1 MEISSL
7 SASTIPSLNTPNSTS
22 NYSSK
27 ISSFSSLQFP
37 VQLHRLRFRKRW
49 ITSPSRP
56 PILPLINTDILE
68 VGYEAKVPHSEERI
82 SKITVDRRCGESE
95 ITVPV
100 SMFRCDYTLLL
111 TGFVNNI
118 FTCKQWTRTVILT
131 LIELLTLALC
141 DAFIVAAKKQTFS
154 TLDELLEKSDKPVL
168 VDFYATWC
176 GPCQFMA
183 PILNE
188 VSAVLED
195 TVQMV
200 KIDTEKYPSIAD
212 KYRIEALPTFIIFKD
227 GKPYDRFVTPKSIQY
242 EASVFGFFTADRLP
256 HSIRNFCFKTALLEL
271 KFQRLAVSD
280 PESCCKK
287 LGDLLSTGLLDEHSE
302 AREGKSPLNF
312 RLHSVHRLALSTD
325 TTLTSAYAVR
335 ASDLFAL
342 HSEVSGHPLE
352 VLSMS
357 RSWQRIHCCL

>member
-1 MEISSL
+1 MAISSL

-37 VQLHRLRFRKRW
+37 VQPHRLQFRKRW

-56 PILPLINTDILE
+56 PILPL
-68 VGYEAKVPHSEERI
+68 
-82 SKITVDRRCGESE
+82 
-95 ITVPV
+95 
-100 SMFRCDYTLLL
+100 
-111 TGFVNNI
+111 
-118 FTCKQWTRTVILT
+118 
-131 LIELLTLALC
+131 
-141 DAFIVAAKKQTFS
+141 VAAKKQTFS

-195 TVQMV
+195 TIQVV

-227 GKPYDRFVTPKSIQY
+227 GKPYDRF
-242 EASVFGFFTADRLP
+242 EG
-256 HSIRNFCFKTALLEL
+256 ALTKDQLI
-271 KFQRLAVSD
+271 
-280 PESCCKK
+280 
-287 LGDLLSTGLLDEHSE
+287 
-302 AREGKSPLNF
+302 
-312 RLHSVHRLALSTD
+312 
-325 TTLTSAYAVR
+325 
-335 ASDLFAL
+335 
-342 HSEVSGHPLE
+342 
-352 VLSMS
+352 
-357 RSWQRIHCCL
+357 QRIENSLNVEQ